1 MTLKDYIRQHYSE
14 KSVPRYMQQINQFI
28 SYQGA
33 KINQTNYS
41 EVVEYIGI
49 LRERKLHPK
58 SLRKH
63 LFSLKIYFRYLV
75 AIGERQD
82 HPCESLY
89 LKDQINRAIII
100 ESLYSKEAL
109 ENLYKNYE
117 SPKDQRVWVKKSE
130 ASKKRDKVILS
141 LLIYQAL
148 TTSEVIE
155 LKVIDID
162 LEEGTI
168 KIEANE
174 SPGRRGNRARTLAL
188 KSKQIL
194 LFDNYIRKA
203 RKQLWR
209 MQKPSKRKDYF
220 ILNEHGL
227 KLWGSYLNRML
238 SKGREQ
244 HEIFTPMKI
253 RQSVIAHLLKE
264 NNDLRIVQEFAGH
277 RRAGSTE
284 AYKRTGL
291 EELKS
296 SIEKLHPRQ

>member
-1 MTLKDYIRQHYSE
+1 MTLDDYIRQHYSE
-14 KSVPRYMQQINQFI
+14 KSVPRYARQIEQFKTYNGEQSGQATYI
-28 SYQGA
+28 E
-33 KINQTNYS
+33 II
-41 EVVEYIGI
+41 EYLVI
-49 LRERKLHPK
+49 LRDRKLHPK
-58 SLRKH
+58 SLRNH
-63 LFSLKIYFRYLV
+63 LFSIKIYFRYLV
-75 AIGERQD
+75 AIGQRKD
-82 HPCESLY
+82 HPCEKLQ
-89 LKDQINRAIII
+89 LKDQINRAIIV
-100 ESLYSKEAL
+100 ENLYSKEVL
-109 ENLYKNYE
+109 ENLYNNYE
-117 SPKDQRVWVKKSE
+117 SPKDQRVWAEKSE
-130 ASKKRDKVILS
+130 PSKKRDKVILS

-155 LKVIDID
+155 LKVQDID

-168 KIEANE
+168 KIRATE

-194 LFDNYIRKA
+194 LFDNYIKKH

-209 MQKPSKRKDYF
+209 KQKPRKRQDYF
-220 ILNEHGL
+220 ILNENGL

-238 SKGREQ
+238 SKGREK

-296 SIEKLHPRQ
+296 SIERLHPRQ

>member
-28 SYQGA
+28 SYQGS
-33 KINQTNYS
+33 KIHQTSYS

-49 LRERKLHPK
+49 LRARNLHPK
-58 SLRKH
+58 SLRNH
-63 LFSLKIYFRYLV
+63 LFSLKIFFRYLV
-75 AIGERQD
+75 AVGHRQD

-89 LKDQINRAIII
+89 LKDQINRAIIV

-109 ENLYKNYE
+109 ENLYNNYE
-117 SPKDQRVWVKKSE
+117 SPKDQRVWAEKTEV
-130 ASKKRDKVILS
+130 SKKRDKVILS

-148 TTSEVIE
+148 TTTEIIE
-155 LKVIDID
+155 LKVSDIE

-168 KIEANE
+168 KIRANE
-174 SPGRRGNRARTLAL
+174 SPGRRGNKARTLAL

-194 LFDNYIRKA
+194 LFDNYIKKH

-209 MQKPSKRKDYF
+209 RQKPSKRKDYF

-227 KLWGSYLNRML
+227 QLWGSYLNRML
-238 SKGREQ
+238 SKGREPQ
-244 HEIFTPMKI
+244 NIFTPMKI

-296 SIEKLHPRQ
+296 NIEKLHPRQ